1 MLTRRR
7 KEVLDFM
14 KAYLKKNG
22 YSPSLQEIQ
31 KKLKLA
37 SVSTA
42 HFHVSKLQNEGY
54 ITKQHGKA
62 RSIEISRLENRIERI
77 ELYLPSIYIKN
88 EKCHICKQIQDIFG
102 RCPCVNKDAWGYF

>member
-1 MLTRRR
+1 MLTKRR

-14 KAYLKKNG
+14 KTYLKKNG

-42 HFHVSKLQNEGY
+42 HFHVSKLQDEGY
-54 ITKQHGKA
+54 ITKTGGKA
-62 RSIEISRLENRIERI
+62 RSIQTRENVRMIRIPLLGVIAAGQPIDVIERGR
-77 ELYLPSIYIKN
+77 ETTAVPADQLPRS
-88 EKCHICKQIQDIFG
+88 
-102 RCPCVNKDAWGYF
+102 